1 MRKRII
7 SQIGELAIWKFV
19 VANRFPFIFLVAIS
33 AIVGSLYSAFLLRF
47 DFSLPPSELENF
59 WKLLGPAVVVK
70 SGVFWRFDLYKG
82 WWRYASISDLVD
94 IGKTT
99 VWSSAGLVLF
109 VVFIY
114 RFEGIPRSVLILD
127 AGITFGLL
135 AGIRFITRIVREYYL
150 PFFLGENENDTR
162 VLIIGAG
169 ESGQNIVR
177 DIRKSRT
184 LRYKM
189 IGFLDDDPLKKHG
202 RFQGLSVLGN
212 TDKVQMVCQSHNVDE
227 IIIAVPIATSSQMRR
242 IVELTVGAG
251 AKVRTLPAMS
261 DLIDNNVTVQQI
273 RDVDVRDLL
282 GRHPVRLDVEKI
294 CSYVEGKRVLVTGAA
309 GSIGSEICRQLTRF
323 SPKTLIL
330 LDHAESPLFFLDRE
344 LAALFEGEI
353 YACIADTRHQHRM
366 EAVFKDFQPEVIFH
380 AAAYKHVPMMEHNPE
395 EAIGTNVQGTRIV
408 ADLAGKYGAESFVMI
423 STDKAV
429 NPTNIMGATKRC
441 AEIYVQSLGSRVNT
455 LFTTVRFGNV
465 LASAGSV
472 IPIFRSQIEAGGPVT
487 VTDPE
492 VTRFFMTIPEAT
504 QLVLQA
510 GSMGQGG
517 EIFLLKMGEP
527 IKIRTLAE
535 ELIKLSGFTLGEEI
549 KIEYTGLRPGEKL
562 YEELLLD
569 GEGIANTSHESIRIA
584 AAQQYD
590 YDCVA
595 KQIEGLFRI
604 PHELGREGVIDRL
617 KEIVPEFVPA
627 LNGSGVG
634 R

>member
-1 MRKRII
+1 M
-7 SQIGELAIWKFV
+7 A
-19 VANRFPFIFLVAIS
+19 
-33 AIVGSLYSAFLLRF
+33 
-47 DFSLPPSELENF
+47 
-59 WKLLGPAVVVK
+59 
-70 SGVFWRFDLYKG
+70 
-82 WWRYASISDLVD
+82 
-94 IGKTT
+94 
-99 VWSSAGLVLF
+99 
-109 VVFIY
+109 
-114 RFEGIPRSVLILD
+114 
-127 AGITFGLL
+127 
-135 AGIRFITRIVREYYL
+135 
-150 PFFLGENENDTR
+150 
-162 VLIIGAG
+162 
-169 ESGQNIVR
+169 
-177 DIRKSRT
+177 
-184 LRYKM
+184 
-189 IGFLDDDPLKKHG
+189 
-202 RFQGLSVLGN
+202 
-212 TDKVQMVCQSHNVDE
+212 VCQARS
-227 IIIAVPIATSSQMRR
+227 
-242 IVELTVGAG
+242 
-251 AKVRTLPAMS
+251 
-261 DLIDNNVTVQQI
+261 
-273 RDVDVRDLL
+273 
-282 GRHPVRLDVEKI
+282 
-294 CSYVEGKRVLVTGAA
+294 
-309 GSIGSEICRQLTRF
+309 
-323 SPKTLIL
+323 
-330 LDHAESPLFFLDRE
+330 
-344 LAALFEGEI
+344 
-353 YACIADTRHQHRM
+353 
-366 EAVFKDFQPEVIFH
+366 
-380 AAAYKHVPMMEHNPE
+380 
-395 EAIGTNVQGTRIV
+395 TN
-408 ADLAGKYGAESFVMI
+408 
-423 STDKAV
+423 KAV